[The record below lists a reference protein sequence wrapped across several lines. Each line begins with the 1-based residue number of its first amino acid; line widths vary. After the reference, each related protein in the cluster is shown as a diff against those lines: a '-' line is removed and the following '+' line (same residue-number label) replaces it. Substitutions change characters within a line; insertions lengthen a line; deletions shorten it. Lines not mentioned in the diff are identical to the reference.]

1 MIKRYRDLLRVV
13 VADLRHTLSGRP
25 NATNGGAGAQR
36 GDLDRELER
45 LGIAPDGTVTP
56 FDALPNPTPT
66 ERRARRVAEAQLAA
80 VSAAQRAATR
90 SEIVERAAYTW
101 INRLLALRAMEARG
115 LINEILRS
123 DPAYDGLSEAL
134 FILRQTQPARA
145 GGPDGGWWAVIEDA
159 CGAQAASLPGLL
171 DLADPSAALRP
182 STPALLRCVALIGT
196 TPAGYTAEEA
206 DATFADPD
214 AIGWAYQF
222 YQEEAKARTYA
233 KLNSGGKAATRAE
246 IASVTQLFTEP
257 YMVKWLLQNSLGR
270 TYHEIYPDSRLPETW
285 EYYIR
290 DLPRNEADQSTDPRS
305 AISNLDDL
313 TFMDPCMG
321 SGHFEREAFDMYF
334 AMYREQYP
342 DMSAAE
348 IADCILTHHLHGID
362 LDPRAAQLAALTLY
376 LRAWELV
383 RDERRAQRLPGPGS
397 YRPPAMNLATTPTG
411 LTPGSLERHLQ
422 RHPEDRIYRPL
433 LEGIFAALEQADVLG
448 SLLRPGEQLDAAIR
462 AFRKQ
467 GGGQLGLLAGDDD
480 LNRLLGELARHD
492 PGELKR
498 VLLERVARSF
508 VAEAADAD
516 DVAMSLFGHE
526 AFEGVRLLH
535 LLDRQYSVVATNP
548 PYMGSRNMPAV
559 LQAYTAQHYR
569 VGKRD
574 LFGAFMLRCL
584 ELCQRTGRLAMVTM
598 HSWMFLQSFAEV
610 RVSGRPGA
618 IEVVGRDSFR
628 GLLLDTTFEVV
639 AHLGANAFGEIT
651 GEIVQS
657 VMFCLQNR
665 QPHATTSF
673 VALRLVELESPR
685 QKSEALLR
693 QDGSRK
699 FIVSQGSFLSL
710 PDGQLAYWV
719 RPRYLELLSSV
730 DQRANLVEV
739 KTGVVTGE
747 NDRFVR
753 GVWEIFREIRK
764 WRVYAKGG
772 GYRKWC
778 GLENWLLRWPGA
790 QSAIAQN
797 PTGRIKDETFFG
809 RPGWNYSLMA
819 NGNFAVRFIGSN
831 ALYDNGSPVV
841 FTEDDWFWEV
851 GAILQTR
858 VVTYLLR
865 LLSQSI
871 RFNAYYVV

>member
-45 LGIAPDGTVTP
+45 LGIAPDGAVTP
-56 FDALPNPTPT
+56 FDALPNPTPA
-66 ERRARRVAEAQLAA
+66 ERRARRVAEAQLDSGARTTERGSDETA
-80 VSAAQRAATR
+80 IRNRKSAIRN
-90 SEIVERAAYTW
+90 EIVEHAAYTW

-123 DPAYDGLSEAL
+123 DPAYHGLSEAL
-134 FILRQTQPARA
+134 FVLRQTQAQRA
-145 GGPDGGWWAVIEDA
+145 AGPDGGWWAVIEDA
-159 CGAQAASLPGLL
+159 CRAQAASLPGLF
-171 DLADPSAALRP
+171 DLADPSATLRP
-182 STPALLRCVALIGT
+182 STPALLRCVAIIGT

-222 YQEEAKARTYA
+222 YQEEAKTRTYA

-270 TYHEIYPDSRLPETW
+270 TYHELYPDSRLPETW

-290 DLPRNEADQSTDPRS
+290 TKDEGPKTKDGTPGTDEEPS
-305 AISNLDDL
+305 SSDIGHLSLAEL

-348 IADCILTHHLHGID
+348 IVDRILTHHLHGID

-462 AFRKQ
+462 VFRAQ
-467 GGGQLGLLAGDDD
+467 GSGQLGLLAEDDD

-498 VLLERVARSF
+498 VLLERVGRSF
-508 VAEAADAD
+508 AAEAADAD
-516 DVAMSLFGHE
+516 DVAMALFGRE
-526 AFEGVRLLH
+526 AGEGLRLLQ
-535 LLDRQYSVVATNP
+535 LLDRQYVVVATNP
-548 PYMGSRNMPAV
+548 PYMGNKNMDSLLKMYVAAHY
-559 LQAYTAQHYR
+559 QA
-569 VGKRD
+569 GKGD
-574 LFGAFMLRCL
+574 LYAAFMLRCRD
-584 ELCQRTGRLAMVTM
+584 LCQAGGRVVIVTM
-598 HSWMFLQSFAEV
+598 QSWMFLRTFAPLRASEEEE
-610 RVSGRPGA
+610 RLEQKTSG
-618 IEVVGRDSFR
+618 SFR
-628 GLLLDTTFEVV
+628 GILRDSTIEVL
-639 AHLGANAFGEIT
+639 AHLGANAFDEISGEV
-651 GEIVQS
+651 VQT
-657 VMFCLQNR
+657 VL
-665 QPHATTSF
+665 F
-673 VALRLVELESPR
+673 VLCNQLP
-685 QKSEALLR
+685 KSQHR
-693 QDGSRK
+693 
-699 FIVSQGSFLSL
+699 II
-710 PDGQLAYWV
+710 AY
-719 RPRYLELLSSV
+719 
-730 DQRANLVEV
+730 
-739 KTGVVTGE
+739 
-747 NDRFVR
+747 
-753 GVWEIFREIRK
+753 
-764 WRVYAKGG
+764 
-772 GYRKWC
+772 
-778 GLENWLLRWPGA
+778 
-790 QSAIAQN
+790 
-797 PTGRIKDETFFG
+797 
-809 RPGWNYSLMA
+809 
-819 NGNFAVRFIGSN
+819 
-831 ALYDNGSPVV
+831 
-841 FTEDDWFWEV
+841 
-851 GAILQTR
+851 R
-858 VVTYLLR
+858 VVRTPRRYR
-865 LLSQSI
+865 ESEGTSPQTTIS
-871 RFNAYYVV
+871 VVGHSAQPNST